1 MRTHTPRPDLAATV
15 AALALA
21 LTACGGGD
29 DTADAKSTA
38 PAGEKV
44 RETPPP
50 SPASGGDMDPGQSAM
65 GKVDE
70 DPGTVTY
77 EILPV
82 KVDVGTEAEAA
93 KAVSEPDRA
102 KGNVLATARVTYTH
116 KGGPALTGGSD
127 VHDAATVFA
136 DGQRGTVLIG
146 ATEDAPG
153 CEDPYDVDAWRE
165 GESHTFCETYVVP
178 ANAKSIQ
185 VHWTEDEVDGEP
197 YIWEFPNKSA

>member
-1 MRTHTPRPDLAATV
+1 MRTHKTRPALAAAV

-44 RETPPP
+44 RDTPPP
-50 SPASGGDMDPGQSAM
+50 SPASGGDMELDEPAM
-65 GKVDE
+65 GKVAE

-82 KVDVGTEAEAA
+82 KVDVTTEAEAA
-93 KAVSEPDRA
+93 KAISEPSKA
-102 KGNVLATARVTYTH
+102 KGMVLATARVTYTH
-116 KGGPALTGGSD
+116 KGGPALTDGSD

-136 DGQRGTVLIG
+136 DGQRGSVLIG

-153 CEDPYDVDAWRE
+153 CEDPYDVDNWRE
-165 GESHTFCETYVVP
+165 GEAHTFCETYVVP
-178 ANAKSIQ
+178 ANAKNIE

-197 YIWEFPNKSA
+197 YIWAFPNKTA

>member
-1 MRTHTPRPDLAATV
+1 MRTHKTRPALAAAV
-15 AALALA
+15 AALALT

-29 DTADAKSTA
+29 NTADAKSTA

-44 RETPPP
+44 RSTPTP

-77 EILPV
+77 EILPM

-93 KAVSEPDRA
+93 KAVSEPDKV
-102 KGNVLATARVTYTH
+102 KGKVLATARVTYTH
-116 KGGPALTGGSD
+116 KGGPALTDGSD

-136 DGQRGTVLIG
+136 DGQRGSVLIG
-146 ATEDAPG
+146 AMEDAKG
-153 CEDPYDVDAWRE
+153 CEDPYDVDNWRE

-178 ANAKSIQ
+178 ANSKNIE

-197 YIWEFPNKSA
+197 YVWTFPSKSA